1 MNSDKFKKFLD
12 NKNCLKIIC
21 GAGNKD
27 LKEITNLCAL
37 YSAAGCR
44 FFDVNASV
52 EAIKAAKV
60 GIKFS
65 GREQDCFICV
75 SVGTNDD
82 PHFVKCRIDSEKCI
96 NCGECEKK
104 CLQKAIKQTE
114 NGFVISEDKCVGCNK
129 CLKVCPQSAISAYS
143 DKMSIAEV
151 LPSLIKEGFD
161 CLEYHIITDDE
172 NKIFE
177 GWETIKKLYKGPV
190 SICLDRSKFGNEKV
204 EACLKKMKEE
214 WQDIFIVQA
223 DGAPMSGGD
232 DDFRTTLQSVAM
244 ADIVDKAKITPYILI
259 SGGTNSKTKE
269 LSKFCDIDVT
279 GVSLGSYA
287 RKIVKEYIEDD
298 KFLSDKSLFE
308 KALKIAKRLV

>member
-1 MNSDKFKKFLD
+1 MIRDNFKNFLD

-37 YSAAGCR
+37 YATAGCR
-44 FFDVNASV
+44 FFDVNASL
-52 EAIKAAKV
+52 EAIKAAKD
-60 GIKFS
+60 GLKFAGKES
-65 GREQDCFICV
+65 ECFICV

-82 PHFVKCRIDSEKCI
+82 PHFVKCRINTEKCI

-104 CLQKAIKQTE
+104 CLQKAIRQSE
-114 NGFVISEDKCVGCNK
+114 NGYVVNEDKCVGCNK
-129 CLKVCPQSAISAYS
+129 CLKVCSHNAVDTYCYKISIS
-143 DKMSIAEV
+143 EV
-151 LPSLIKEGFD
+151 LPPLINEGFD

-204 EACLKKMKEE
+204 ENCLKKMKDE
-214 WQDIFIVQA
+214 WPDIFIVQA

-232 DDFRTTLQSVAM
+232 DDFRTTLQAVAM
-244 ADIVDKAKITPYILI
+244 ADIVDKAGITPYILI
-259 SGGTNSKTKE
+259 SGGTNSKTNE
-269 LSKFCDIDVT
+269 LSDLCDIDVT

-298 KFLSDKSLFE
+298 NFLTDKCLFE
-308 KALKIAKRLV
+308 RALKIAKRIV